1 MTNEP
6 VNLLPKKSSKRSLIF
21 ISLFAGLFLLC
32 ALFWSVSSSFTIAGV
47 TLHPREQ
54 GLLQTVKNFIFADE
68 PSLKGQAE
76 DRINILLLGMG
87 GAGHDGPY
95 LTDTNLILS
104 IKPSTKEVAMISIP
118 RDLGVTIPNQGIR
131 KINYAGAYG
140 EAQSPGQGGEF
151 ARQVFENTFGQS
163 IPYYIRVDFKAFTDM
178 IDAVGGVQVNVPTT
192 FTDTQFPGENFSFR
206 TVHFD
211 AGPQTMNGETALTF
225 ARSRHGNNGEGG
237 DFARARRQQLVIL
250 SLKQKLLSAGTYT
263 NPLTIQQILSS
274 LKAHVT
280 TNLSITE
287 LTSLARMAGEFNSS
301 PKNLVL
307 DNSPTGFLVSTTG
320 ESGAFLLFPK
330 TGDYTNVN
338 TAIAGIF
345 SSTSTPSLAV
355 TPALIYPKPATS
367 TPGTVVYSNFKVELQ
382 NGTWRVGL
390 AARMRERLQEKG
402 FSVITVGNSLKRPI
416 EKTAIYLLNPAVSRA
431 STKALS
437 DQLKAPILTVLPEWL
452 TIGYNNPETTEDES
466 GMKYNQEADVLVI
479 LGADTK
485 E

>member
-1 MTNEP
+1 
-6 VNLLPKKSSKRSLIF
+6 
-21 ISLFAGLFLLC
+21 
-32 ALFWSVSSSFTIAGV
+32 
-47 TLHPREQ
+47 
-54 GLLQTVKNFIFADE
+54 
-68 PSLKGQAE
+68 
-76 DRINILLLGMG
+76 
-87 GAGHDGPY
+87 
-95 LTDTNLILS
+95 
-104 IKPSTKEVAMISIP
+104 MISIP
-118 RDLGVTIPNQGIR
+118 RDLGVTIPNQGVR

-151 ARQVFENTFGQS
+151 ARQVFEKTFDQP

-178 IDAVGGVQVNVPTT
+178 IDTVGGVQVNVPTT

-206 TVHFD
+206 TVRFE

-287 LTSLARMAGEFNSS
+287 LTSLARMASEFNSS

-307 DNSPTGFLVSTTG
+307 DNSPAGFLVSTTG

-390 AARMRERLQEKG
+390 ADTVEIINASKVDLTLKKKTDDTFVTYTGFRGGLKSESLGELINRRGMTEVFRRAVGRMIPRNRLHDDRIKNLI
-402 FSVITVGNSLKRPI
+402 V
-416 EKTAIYLLNPAVSRA
+416 
-431 STKALS
+431 
-437 DQLKAPILTVLPEWL
+437 
-452 TIGYNNPETTEDES
+452 
-466 GMKYNQEADVLVI
+466 
-479 LGADTK
+479 K

>member
-1 MTNEP
+1 
-6 VNLLPKKSSKRSLIF
+6 
-21 ISLFAGLFLLC
+21 
-32 ALFWSVSSSFTIAGV
+32 
-47 TLHPREQ
+47 
-54 GLLQTVKNFIFADE
+54 
-68 PSLKGQAE
+68 
-76 DRINILLLGMG
+76 
-87 GAGHDGPY
+87 
-95 LTDTNLILS
+95 
-104 IKPSTKEVAMISIP
+104 
-118 RDLGVTIPNQGIR
+118 
-131 KINYAGAYG
+131 
-140 EAQSPGQGGEF
+140 
-151 ARQVFENTFGQS
+151 
-163 IPYYIRVDFKAFTDM
+163 
-178 IDAVGGVQVNVPTT
+178 
-192 FTDTQFPGENFSFR
+192 
-206 TVHFD
+206 
-211 AGPQTMNGETALTF
+211 
-225 ARSRHGNNGEGG
+225 
-237 DFARARRQQLVIL
+237 
-250 SLKQKLLSAGTYT
+250 
-263 NPLTIQQILSS
+263 
-274 LKAHVT
+274 
-280 TNLSITE
+280 
-287 LTSLARMAGEFNSS
+287 MASEFNSS

-307 DNSPTGFLVSTTG
+307 DNSPAGFLVSTTG

-416 EKTAIYLLNPAVSRA
+416 EKTAIYLLNPAVSRV

-437 DQLKAPILTVLPEWL
+437 DQLKAPVLTVLPEWL
-452 TIGYNNPETTEDES
+452 LIGYNNPETTEDES